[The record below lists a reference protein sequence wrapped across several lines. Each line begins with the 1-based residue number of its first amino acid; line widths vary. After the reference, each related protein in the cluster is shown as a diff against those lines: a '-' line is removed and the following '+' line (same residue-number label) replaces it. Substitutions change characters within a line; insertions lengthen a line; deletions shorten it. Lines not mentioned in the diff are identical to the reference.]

1 MGAGDG
7 FNRVRMETRE
17 LLDALGYAGSPNC
30 LTGRELQFAP
40 DYGHVFRRA
49 SEGAGLEAVYC
60 LRPAG
65 EHHGSD
71 EVIPVSYVCKA
82 TSYEHAD
89 EIHRLVWNQN
99 VVPFL
104 VVLAPQ
110 GVRVYTGFERQKTG
124 KRQHLL
130 EADISDVASR
140 LAALSAPS
148 IDSGRIW
155 DDLGER
161 ARPKQRVEWRL
172 LGDLERLEKI
182 LVAEGLKDPSLVHT
196 LTGKLLYLY
205 YLRHRD
211 ILSDARLAKWD
222 LTWTEVATREA
233 RTKSF
238 LRVCTHLDEW
248 LNGSVFPLTARTMT
262 DIGADHL
269 QRAAGVFAGDSPEGQ
284 LHLAFDAYDFSYIPI
299 ETLSV
304 VYEQFLHSR
313 KTAGGASVGKKRGA
327 YYTPLPVVNFMID
340 RMDEVKPLRPGMRVL
355 DPACGSGA
363 FLVQCY
369 RKLIEDR
376 LRSAPAQKLR
386 PPELRDLLVRHVF
399 GIDVDAEACR
409 VAELSLLLTM
419 LDYVDPPD
427 LTNTNFKLPNL
438 SGNNIIEANAFD
450 DTHEFFAS
458 AKIRGFDWVIGNPPW
473 NEIPGDTTDPNEK
486 PVLDWIVANR
496 NERPTGGNQ
505 AAEAFLWRGR
515 ELANADGVVGLLVPA
530 MTLFKSESHAFRVR
544 FFRDSQLAYV
554 ANFSNLAEVL
564 FAGRSRVPAAALI
577 LRPTAGEGGK
587 VPVFSPLVANQE
599 PTRPRTD
606 GTRVDT
612 WSLVVDENELRFVD
626 RHEAAS
632 GGHLVWK
639 LAAWGSELDRS
650 ILRRTRA
657 LPSLGDLAETA
668 ELLLAEGMQL
678 RTQPKDDDD
687 AAQHH
692 PELGGKQTIDLDA
705 LARAR
710 LLFTFPPEAL
720 VSIPA
725 EQTWVRVRGG
735 FSSPEKVSRPP
746 HILVNAAR
754 NWAVFTDEYILV
766 PPRQIGIAGGSAP
779 LLKALALY
787 LNSHFVQYHQ
797 FFTST
802 QAGVKREV
810 GTLRALREVPIPAC
824 LREPDQ
830 ATIQKWA
837 HLHDELAACDE
848 MPPEVHDSRRSVL
861 LAELNDTVNAALP
874 LREPDRI
881 RIADFV
887 DVMLGLRD
895 GKIEERAVRR
905 PHEHE
910 LHAYAE
916 RLRHDLDAFIGP
928 EAGVTHAVD
937 VWHDER
943 QGVIRI
949 DLVASEFGV
958 TVHPPAEGADVMQ
971 QVADLRTR
979 LADQAS
985 QWRYFNRNLRLF
997 ANDRLYLFKPMQ
1009 RFHWLESQATQD
1021 AAEVVGIV
1029 LHPVS
1034 APA

>member
-1 MGAGDG
+1 
-7 FNRVRMETRE
+7 METRE
-17 LLDALGYAGSPNC
+17 LLDALGYTGSPNC
-30 LTGRELQFAP
+30 LTGWELRFAP

-60 LRPAG
+60 LRPSG
-65 EHHGSD
+65 EHHAGK
-71 EVIPVSYVCKA
+71 EMIPVSYVCKA
-82 TSYEHAD
+82 TSYEHSD

-110 GVRVYTGFERQKTG
+110 GVRVYTGFERQKAG

-130 EADISDVASR
+130 EADIADVASR
-140 LAALSAPS
+140 LVVLSAPS

-161 ARPKQRVEWRL
+161 ARPKRRVEWRL

-182 LVAEGLKDPSLVHT
+182 LVGEGLEDPSLVHT
-196 LTGKLLYLY
+196 LIGKLLYLY

-222 LTWTEVATREA
+222 LSWTDVATRAA
-233 RTKSF
+233 RAKSF
-238 LRVCTHLDEW
+238 LRVCAHLDEW

-284 LHLAFDAYDFSYIPI
+284 LYLAFDAYDFSYIPI

-313 KTAGGASVGKKRGA
+313 QTAAGPSVGKKRGA

-376 LRSAPAQKLR
+376 LRSAPTQKLR
-386 PPELRDLLVRHVF
+386 PAELRELLVRHLF

-419 LDYVDPPD
+419 LDYIDPPD
-427 LTNTNFKLPNL
+427 LTNTNFKLPDL

-450 DTHEFFAS
+450 DTHEFLTN
-458 AKIRGFDWVIGNPPW
+458 AKVRGFDWVIGNPPW
-473 NEIPGDTTDPNEK
+473 NDISGDTTDPIDK
-486 PVLDWIVANR
+486 PVLDWIVSNR
-496 NERPTGGNQ
+496 DERPTGGNQ

-515 ELANADGVVGLLVPA
+515 ELADADGVAGLLVPA
-530 MTLFKSESHAFRVR
+530 MTLFKSESHAFRAR
-544 FFRDSQLAYV
+544 FFRDANLTYV

-564 FAGRSRVPAAALI
+564 FAGRSRVPAATLI
-577 LRPTAGEGGK
+577 FRPAAREARK

-599 PTRPRTD
+599 PTRPRTE

-626 RHEAAS
+626 QHEAAS

-650 ILRRTRA
+650 ILGRTRA
-657 LPSLGDLAETA
+657 LPSMGDLAETA
-668 ELLLAEGMQL
+668 KLLLAEGMQL
-678 RTQPKDDDD
+678 RTQPKADDD

-692 PELGGKQTIDLDA
+692 PELAGKQTIDLDA

-710 LLFTFPPEAL
+710 LLFTFPPDAL
-720 VSIPA
+720 VPIPA
-725 EQTWVRVRGG
+725 EQTWVRIRGG
-735 FSSPEKVSRPP
+735 FSPPEKVSRPP

-754 NWAVFTDEYILV
+754 NWAVFSNDYVVV

-779 LLKALALY
+779 LLKALTLY

-810 GTLRALREVPIPAC
+810 STLRALREVPIPAC
-824 LREPDQ
+824 LREPDH
-830 ATIQKWA
+830 ATIEKWA
-837 HLHDELAACDE
+837 YLHDELVACDAMRPAGDE
-848 MPPEVHDSRRSVL
+848 ARKSVL
-861 LAELNDTVNAALP
+861 LTELNDAVNAALR

-905 PHEHE
+905 PHEDE
-910 LHAYAE
+910 LRAYAE

-928 EAGVTHAVD
+928 EAGATHAVD
-937 VWHDER
+937 VWHDAR

-949 DLVASEFGV
+949 DLLASDSGV
-958 TVHPPAEGADVMQ
+958 TVHPPADGSDAMRQ
-971 QVADLRTR
+971 ITDLRKR
-979 LADQAS
+979 LADQSS

-997 ANDRLYLFKPMQ
+997 ANNRLYLFKPMQ

-1021 AAEVVGIV
+1021 AAEVVGLV
-1029 LHPVS
+1029 LHRVPS
-1034 APA
+1034 PT